1 MLRHARKPRGN
12 RRARP
17 VAGLAAATLCAVA
30 AVPIQA
36 AVSRAATSTANSGSV
51 IESNTAGANPAGSN
65 SVKSGPIKSTTVKS
79 SSLAATSFPSGDRV
93 DLRVLVLT
101 DGSSPVEAIRTELS
115 TEGVPY
121 TAIDLTSAT
130 RQQLTAAFL
139 AGTAGAVPEAHFDA
153 VVLPNN
159 APAQLSAAEI
169 SALDAY
175 EITYSVRQVDAYLY
189 PSPAVG
195 MNYPTFAGTLDG
207 MTATA
212 TSDGKTKAFPY
223 LSGSVP
229 FENIDPTISESYGYL
244 GTPNPATGTTFDPLL
259 TMTIPGTTTQGV
271 LAGIYATSNRSELI
285 NTFAYNANQ
294 AQFRALAHGFITW
307 ATQGVHF
314 GYDRNYFTVDV
325 DDTFLPDSEWS
336 QVGHCT
342 PGDSIC
348 PAGIPDTTPSRMTAA
363 DVSYQA
369 SWQNANNYKLTM
381 LYNGGGSDDEV
392 TATGSDPLLTAWQAN
407 KSAALEWVN
416 HTYSHEFLGCEQN
429 ETTIPWSCQTDASG
443 NPIWVPQSDITS
455 QVSQNVAWA
464 KAKGF
469 TTDATELVTGEH
481 SGLATLPQQPVDN
494 PNLGPGLAAQHVAW
508 TGSDAS
514 REPNQR
520 LVTGGSTLTVPRHPM
535 NVYYNAATVSD
546 EINEYNWVYTSAAN
560 GGSGICENNPTST
573 CISPL
578 DPVTGYTDYIV
589 PTEARIALS
598 HITANDPRP
607 TYVHQSNLAEDRT
620 LYPALNAILSQY
632 RAEFASTAP
641 IVEQTLAA
649 EGQTLQQ
656 QSAWAAAVAAGS
668 VSGYLQSGKVFIS
681 APSGLYVPFPGPTG
695 TQNPGLLG
703 GSLGATAF
711 GSAYAGELSA
721 YKKSPAGGFTLLLP
735 GYSGLL

>member
-1 MLRHARKPRGN
+1 MI
-12 RRARP
+12 
-17 VAGLAAATLCAVA
+17 GLAAAALFAVA
-30 AVPIQA
+30 AVPLQA
-36 AVSRAATSTANSGSV
+36 AASHAATARAATT
-51 IESNTAGANPAGSN
+51 
-65 SVKSGPIKSTTVKS
+65 
-79 SSLAATSFPSGDRV
+79 FPSGDRI

-101 DGSSPVEAIRTELS
+101 DGSAPVEAIRAELD

-121 TAIDLTSAT
+121 TAIDLNNAN
-130 RQQLTAAFL
+130 RQQLTAAYL
-139 AGTAGAVPEAHFDA
+139 AGSAAGTPEAYFDA

-159 APAQLSAAEI
+159 APAELSADET
-169 SALDAY
+169 SALDTY
-175 EITYSVRQVDAYLY
+175 EATYSIRQIDAYLY

-195 MNYPTFAGTLDG
+195 MNYPSFAGTLDG
-207 MTATA
+207 MTATVTA
-212 TSDGKTKAFPY
+212 DGTANAFPY
-223 LSGSVP
+223 LAGSVP
-229 FENIDPTISESYGYL
+229 FENIDPNVSESYGYL
-244 GTPNPATGTTFDPLL
+244 GTPNPASGTTFDPLL
-259 TMTIPGTTTQGV
+259 TMTIPGTSTQGV
-271 LAGIYATSNRSELI
+271 LSGVFTSGGRSELI
-285 NTFAYNANQ
+285 NAFAYNGYQ

-314 GYDRNYFTVDV
+314 GYDRNYFTIDV

-348 PAGIPDTTPSRMTAA
+348 PAGTPDTTPSRMTAA
-363 DVSYQA
+363 DVAYQA
-369 SWQNANNYKLTM
+369 SWQTANNFKLTM
-381 LYNGGGSDDEV
+381 LFNGGGSDDQV
-392 TATGSDPLLTAWQAN
+392 AATGSDPLLTAWQAN
-407 KSAALEWVN
+407 TSGAFEWVN

-443 NPIWVPQSDITS
+443 NIVWVPESDITS
-455 QVSQNVAWA
+455 EISKNLSWA
-464 KAKGF
+464 GAKGF
-469 TTDATELVTGEH
+469 ATNGAELVTGEH

-494 PNLGPGLAAQHVAW
+494 PNLAPGLATEHVAW

-520 LVTGGSTLTVPRHPM
+520 AVGSSTLTVPRHPM

-546 EINEYNWVYTSAAN
+546 EINEYNWIYTSTAD

-607 TYVHQSNLAEDRT
+607 TYVHQSNLTQDRI

-632 RAEFASTAP
+632 RAEFASNAP

-649 EGQTLQQ
+649 EGQTLQE
-656 QSAWAAAVAAGS
+656 QSAWAAAVAAGN
-668 VSGYLQSGKVFIS
+668 VSGYIQGGKVYVS
-681 APSGLYVPFPGPTG
+681 APSGLYVPLTAPTG

-703 GSLGATAF
+703 GSLGATAY
-711 GSAYAGELSA
+711 GSPYAGEVSS
-721 YKKSPAGGFTLLLP
+721 YKKAPLGGFSLLLP

>member
-1 MLRHARKPRGN
+1 LLRHAHKRRAT

-17 VAGLAAATLCAVA
+17 VTGLAAATLCAVT
-30 AVPIQA
+30 AVPLQA
-36 AVSRAATSTANSGSV
+36 AVAQAAGSKPSSASATTTKAATTF
-51 IESNTAGANPAGSN
+51 PAGN
-65 SVKSGPIKSTTVKS
+65 RT
-79 SSLAATSFPSGDRV
+79 

-101 DGSSPVEAIRTELS
+101 DGSAPVEAIRTELG

-121 TAIDLTSAT
+121 TALDLTSQS

-159 APAQLSAAEI
+159 APAGLSAAET

-175 EITYSVRQVDAYLY
+175 EATYSIRQVDAYLY
-189 PSPAVG
+189 PTPAVG
-195 MNYPTFAGTLDG
+195 MNYPAFAGTLDG
-207 MTATA
+207 MTAA
-212 TSDGKTKAFPY
+212 VTSDGKANAFPY
-223 LSGSVP
+223 LTGSVP
-229 FENIDPTISESYGYL
+229 FENIDPNVSESYGYL
-244 GTPNPATGTTFDPLL
+244 GTPNPATGTTFDPLV
-259 TMTIPGTTTQGV
+259 TMTIPGTSTQGV
-271 LAGIYATSNRSELI
+271 LSGVYTSSGRSELI

-325 DDTFLPDSEWS
+325 DDTFLPDAEWS
-336 QVGHCT
+336 QIGHCT
-342 PGDSIC
+342 PGDTIC
-348 PAGIPDTTPSRMTAA
+348 PAGTPDTAPSRMTPA

-381 LYNGGGSDDEV
+381 LYNGGGSDDQIA
-392 TATGSDPLLTAWQAN
+392 ATGSDPLLTAWQTN

-429 ETTIPWSCQTDASG
+429 LTTIPWSCQTDASG
-443 NPIWVPQSDITS
+443 NPVWVPQSDITS
-455 QVSQNVAWA
+455 QIAQNVGWA
-464 KAKGF
+464 KAAGLP
-469 TTDATELVTGEH
+469 TDASELVTGEH

-494 PNLGPGLAAQHVAW
+494 PNLAPGLAAEHVAW

-520 LVTGGSTLTVPRHPM
+520 AVGTSTLTVPRHPM
-535 NVYYNAATVSD
+535 NVYYNAATFSD
-546 EINEYNWVYTSAAN
+546 EINEYNWIYNSTAD

-578 DPVTGYTDYIV
+578 NPVTGYTDYIV

-607 TYVHQSNLAEDRT
+607 TYVHQSNLTQDRI
-620 LYPALNAILSQY
+620 LYPALEAILGQY
-632 RAEFASTAP
+632 RAEFAASAP

-656 QSAWAAAVAAGS
+656 QSAWAAAVAAGT
-668 VSGYLQSGKVFIS
+668 VSGYVQGGKVVVS
-681 APSGLYVPFPGPTG
+681 APSGLYVPFTAPNG

-703 GSLGATAF
+703 GSLGASPY
-711 GSAYAGELSA
+711 GSAYAGELSS
-721 YKKSPAGGFTLLLP
+721 YKRSPAGGFTLLLP